1 MGDMTELL
9 ASALRLSM
17 PVLITALGA
26 IYSERSGVTNI
37 GLEGMMLTGAFW
49 AAYGSMQYG
58 PLGGVALGILMAMVM
73 AFVHGIVTITYRVDQ
88 IVSGMAINIL
98 AYGLTRFFS
107 IELFGM
113 ATTSPHV
120 AGLGKVNI
128 PILENVTFLQPLT
141 RDLSPIIILGIILVF
156 VTYFVLEK
164 TTFGLR
170 LKAVGEN
177 PLAADTL
184 GIKVLHYRYY
194 GVLISGAFA
203 GLAGVYLSLEHT
215 GMYVEGMTQG
225 KGYIALAAMI
235 FGNWNPF
242 GALGAACLFGFAESL
257 SLRVMQNK
265 LIPYQFIKMLPY
277 LLTLF
282 VLAGFVRKAEPP
294 AAVGVPYA
302 REEH

>member
-1 MGDMTELL
+1 MDIAEML
-9 ASALRLSM
+9 ASALRLTM

-49 AAYGSMQYG
+49 GAYGALHYG
-58 PLGGVALGILMAMVM
+58 AMGGVFVAIFMAMLMALIHAV
-73 AFVHGIVTITYRVDQ
+73 VTITYRVDQ
-88 IVSGMAINIL
+88 IVSGVALNIL
-98 AYGLTRFFS
+98 AYGLSRFFS

-120 AGLGKVNI
+120 ESLIKINI
-128 PILENVTFLQPLT
+128 PLLQEIEVLRPLVI
-141 RDLSPIIILGIILVF
+141 DVSPIIIVGILLVF
-156 VTYFVLEK
+156 VTYWILEK

-170 LKAVGEN
+170 LKSVGEN

-203 GLAGVYLSLEHT
+203 GLAGAYLAIEHT

-235 FGNWNPF
+235 FGNWKPY
-242 GALGAACLFGFAESL
+242 GALGAACLFGCAEAL

-265 LIPYQFIKMLPY
+265 IIPYQFIKMLPY
-277 LLTLF
+277 LLTLV
-282 VLAGFVRKAEPP
+282 VLSGVVRKAQPP

-302 REEH
+302 REDN

>member
-1 MGDMTELL
+1 MGDMIEML
-9 ASALRLSM
+9 ASALRMTM

-49 AAYGSMQYG
+49 GAYGALHYG
-58 PLGGVALGILMAMVM
+58 PAGGVFLAILMATLM
-73 AFVHGIVTITYRVDQ
+73 ALIHAVVTVTYRVDQ
-88 IVSGMAINIL
+88 IVSGIALNIL
-98 AYGLTRFFS
+98 AFGLSRFFS
-107 IELFGM
+107 LELFGM

-120 AGLGKVNI
+120 ESLAKVNI
-128 PILENVTFLQPLT
+128 PLIEEISFLKPLVTG
-141 RDLSPIIILGIILVF
+141 LSPIILIGIILVF
-156 VTYFVLEK
+156 VTYWILEK

-184 GIKVLHYRYY
+184 GIKVHAYRYY

-203 GLAGVYLSLEHT
+203 GLAGAYLAIEHT

-235 FGNWNPF
+235 FGNWKPF
-242 GALGAACLFGFAESL
+242 GALGAACLFGFAEAL
-257 SLRVMQNK
+257 SLRVVQNRV
-265 LIPYQFIKMLPY
+265 IPYQFIKMLPY
-277 LLTLF
+277 VLTLF
-282 VLAGFVRKAEPP
+282 VLAGVVRKSEPP
-294 AAVGVPYA
+294 AAVGVPYS
-302 REEH
+302 REET

>member
-1 MGDMTELL
+1 MGDMAELL
-9 ASALRLSM
+9 ASALRMSM

-49 AAYGSMQYG
+49 AAYGSLHYG
-58 PLGGVALGILMAMVM
+58 PMGGVFMAILMAVLM
-73 AFVHGIVTITYRVDQ
+73 ALLHGVVTITYRVDQ

-120 AGLGKVNI
+120 DGLSKISI
-128 PILENVTFLQPLT
+128 PLLKDVEWLQPLT
-141 RDLSPIIILGIILVF
+141 KDISPIIIVGILLVF
-156 VTYFVLEK
+156 FTYWVLER

-203 GLAGVYLSLEHT
+203 GLAGAYLALEHT

-265 LIPYQFIKMLPY
+265 FIPYQFIKMLPY
-277 LLTLF
+277 LLTIF
-282 VLAGFVRKAEPP
+282 VLAGVVRKAHPP
-294 AAVGVPYA
+294 ASVGIPYA

>member
-1 MGDMTELL
+1 MDIAEML
-9 ASALRLSM
+9 ASALRMMM

-49 AAYGSMQYG
+49 AAYGALNYG
-58 PLGGVALGILMAMVM
+58 VLGGVGMGILMAMLM
-73 AFVHGIVTITYRVDQ
+73 ALIHALVTVTYRVDQ
-88 IVSGMAINIL
+88 IVSGVAINIL
-98 AYGLTRFFS
+98 AYGLSRFFS
-107 IELFGM
+107 LELFGM

-120 AGLGKVNI
+120 ESMPKINI
-128 PILENVTFLQPLT
+128 PILQDISFIRPLVT
-141 RDLSPIIILGIILVF
+141 DLSPIIIVGILLVF
-156 VTYFVLEK
+156 VTYWILEK

-170 LKAVGEN
+170 LKSVGEN

-203 GLAGVYLSLEHT
+203 GLAGAYLAIEHT

-235 FGNWNPF
+235 FGNWNPI

-265 LIPYQFIKMLPY
+265 IIPYQFIKMLPY

-282 VLAGFVRKAEPP
+282 VLAGVVRKSQPP
-294 AAVGVPYA
+294 AAVGVPYS
-302 REEH
+302 REDK

>member
-1 MGDMTELL
+1 MDIAEML
-9 ASALRLSM
+9 ASALRMMM

-49 AAYGSMQYG
+49 AAYGALHYG
-58 PLGGVALGILMAMVM
+58 VLGGVGMGILMAMLM
-73 AFVHGIVTITYRVDQ
+73 ALIHALVTVTYRVDQ
-88 IVSGMAINIL
+88 IVSGVAINIL
-98 AYGLTRFFS
+98 AYGLSRFFS
-107 IELFGM
+107 LELFGM

-120 AGLGKVNI
+120 ESMPKINI
-128 PILENVTFLQPLT
+128 PILQDIGFIKPLVT
-141 RDLSPIIILGIILVF
+141 DLSPIIIVGILLVF
-156 VTYFVLEK
+156 VTYWILEK

-170 LKAVGEN
+170 LKSVGEN

-203 GLAGVYLSLEHT
+203 GLAGTYLAIEHT

-235 FGNWNPF
+235 FGNWNPI

-265 LIPYQFIKMLPY
+265 IIPYQFIKMLPY

-282 VLAGFVRKAEPP
+282 VLAGVVRKSQPP
-294 AAVGVPYA
+294 AAVGVPYS
-302 REEH
+302 REDK

>member
-1 MGDMTELL
+1 MDIAEML
-9 ASALRLSM
+9 ASALRMTM

-49 AAYGSMQYG
+49 GAYGALHYG
-58 PLGGVALGILMAMVM
+58 AMGGVVMAIVMAMLMALIHAV
-73 AFVHGIVTITYRVDQ
+73 VTVTYRVDQ
-88 IVSGMAINIL
+88 IVSGVAINIL

-120 AGLGKVNI
+120 ESFSKINI
-128 PILENVTFLQPLT
+128 PLLQGIEFLRPLVT
-141 RDLSPIIILGIILVF
+141 DLSPLIIVGILLVF
-156 VTYFVLEK
+156 VTYFILEK
-164 TTFGLR
+164 TIFGLR
-170 LKAVGEN
+170 LKSVGEN

-184 GIKVLHYRYY
+184 GINVLRYRYY

-203 GLAGVYLSLEHT
+203 GLAGAYLAIEHT

-242 GALGAACLFGFAESL
+242 GALGAACLFGFAEAL

-265 LIPYQFIKMLPY
+265 IIPYQFIKMLPY

-282 VLAGFVRKAEPP
+282 VLAGVVRKAKPP
-294 AAVGVPYA
+294 AAVGIPYG
-302 REEH
+302 REDN

>member
-1 MGDMTELL
+1 MDIAEML
-9 ASALRLSM
+9 ASALRMMM

-49 AAYGSMQYG
+49 AAYGALNYG
-58 PLGGVALGILMAMVM
+58 VLGGVGMGILMAMLM
-73 AFVHGIVTITYRVDQ
+73 ALIHALVTVTYRVDQ
-88 IVSGMAINIL
+88 IVSGVAINIL
-98 AYGLTRFFS
+98 AYGLSRFFS
-107 IELFGM
+107 LELFGM

-120 AGLGKVNI
+120 ESMPKINI
-128 PILENVTFLQPLT
+128 PILQDVSFIRPLVT
-141 RDLSPIIILGIILVF
+141 DLSPIIIVGILLVF
-156 VTYFVLEK
+156 VTYWILEK

-170 LKAVGEN
+170 LKSVGEN

-203 GLAGVYLSLEHT
+203 GLAGAYLAIEHT

-235 FGNWNPF
+235 FGNWNPI

-265 LIPYQFIKMLPY
+265 IIPYQFIKMLPY

-282 VLAGFVRKAEPP
+282 VLAGVVRKSQPP
-294 AAVGVPYA
+294 AAVGVPYS
-302 REEH
+302 REDK